1 MKHVFAP
8 GRASALTIMGSF
20 PGCQAVA
27 ENKQPRCV
35 PSAQMP
41 APCVTS
47 GLDGGQCTLR
57 GPPGT
62 PIRFN
67 PLGTKRCQR
76 SLAPC
81 RSLSSAGVLTVVGFI
96 LSSDLEKARLSFFL
110 CFCSRGFPST
120 ASTGFQLALTTA
132 RKSGWMDFHSVLLNS
147 SNE

>member
-27 ENKQPRCV
+27 ENKQPCCV

-110 CFCSRGFPST
+110 SFIVFVPGVFLPQHPLVSSWPW
-120 ASTGFQLALTTA
+120 QLPGRVA
-132 RKSGWMDFHSVLLNS
+132 GWISIQFF
-147 SNE
+147 